1 MEVGYL
7 IKQLRE
13 EAGMEKLE
21 LAEKSGVSISTVH
34 NLEAGKYAASMYNV
48 QALCKGLNIPF
59 FYFMFLAMKEEDVPD
74 NRKGFFNVI
83 KPVVMGLYSK

>member
-21 LAEKSGVSISTVH
+21 LAEKSGVSISTVYS
-34 NLEAGKYAASMYNV
+34 LEAGKYAASIYIV

-59 FYFMFLAMKEEDVPD
+59 FYCISL
-74 NRKGFFNVI
+74 I
-83 KPVVMGLYSK
+83 KILLTFT